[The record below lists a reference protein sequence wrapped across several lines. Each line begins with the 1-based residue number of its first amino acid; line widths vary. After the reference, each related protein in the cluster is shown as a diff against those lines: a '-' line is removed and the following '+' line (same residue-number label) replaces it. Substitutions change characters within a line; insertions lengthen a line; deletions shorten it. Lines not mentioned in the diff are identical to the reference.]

1 MSEEVLLIS
10 NLTAQCKWLLRAI
23 SDRLLGSSLRIA
35 CLMKSSRVRRTIL
48 SVIGMRKG

>member
-23 SDRLLGSSLRIA
+23 SDRLLGDPLLPRSHYQAHLGSDLVLCITA
-35 CLMKSSRVRRTIL
+35 FL
-48 SVIGMRKG
+48 

>member
-23 SDRLLGSSLRIA
+23 SDRLLVQNNLALGINAFISSCR
-35 CLMKSSRVRRTIL
+35 
-48 SVIGMRKG
+48 